1 MSDAAVASSVMSSPM
16 ADDELKFEVINH
28 VGVITLN
35 RPKALNA
42 LSHDMMLAFM
52 PLLDRCERDAGIKA
66 VLIRGTGPKAFC
78 AGGDVVAVVNSARD
92 GTSLQRDFFIDEYRV
107 DHRLH
112 RFPKP
117 VVAFMHGIVMGGG
130 MGLSQGASLRLVTD
144 TTRIAMPETRIG
156 LIPDVGATHF
166 FGHMPAPLALYLGL
180 TGVTIHAADALFV
193 GFADARSRIAL
204 PDELDAALRDITWS
218 ADTHT
223 STHAD
228 LRRALVAPDATH
240 LGGATLP
247 ARCAAIYRHFDPAR
261 PVAAIMASL
270 AESAAQP
277 GSDDAEWA
285 RTTLELLR
293 SRSPTML
300 AVCREALARGR
311 RMTLAQSFRMEYD
324 VLFHAIAS
332 GECLEGVR
340 AFLIDK
346 DQTPCWQP
354 PRIEAVTP
362 EQVARFFVSPDAS
375 AGRPHPLADLS

>member
-1 MSDAAVASSVMSSPM
+1 MSDVAVASS
-16 ADDELKFEVINH
+16 ADDELLFDVINH

-42 LSHDMMLAFM
+42 LSHNMMLAFM
-52 PLLDRCERDAGIKA
+52 PLLDRCERDADIKA

-78 AGGDVVAVVNSARD
+78 AGGDVVAVVNSARE

-107 DHRLH
+107 DYRLH

-193 GFADARSRIAL
+193 GFADARSRVAL
-204 PDELDAALRDITWS
+204 PDGLDAALREIAWGTDV
-218 ADTHT
+218 
-223 STHAD
+223 HAD
-228 LRRALVAPDATH
+228 LRRVLVAPDATR
-240 LGGATLP
+240 LDGATLP
-247 ARCAAIYRHFDPAR
+247 ALSPAIYRHFDPAR
-261 PVAAIMASL
+261 SVAEIMASL
-270 AESAAQP
+270 GEAAAQAA
-277 GSDDAEWA
+277 DTEAEWA
-285 RTTLELLR
+285 RATAEQLR
-293 SRSPTML
+293 SRSPLML
-300 AVCREALARGR
+300 AVCHAALQRGR

-324 VLFHAIAS
+324 AVRHAIAC
-332 GECLEGVR
+332 GELVEGVR
-340 AFLIDK
+340 AYLIDK
-346 DQTPCWQP
+346 DQSPRWQTPS
-354 PRIEAVTP
+354 IEAVTP
-362 EQVARFFVSPDAS
+362 KQVAGFFESADAA
-375 AGRPHPLADLS
+375 AGHPHPLADLG